1 LQEQEKIEEKK
12 TPQEPEET
20 NTEETSQDD
29 QKEEK
34 TKEKKKYTLPCRH
47 DRVCFEIFLKQDE
60 IKRSDMET
68 GFNNIF
74 PDREKKEKSR
84 SSIVQ
89 ISTVCINLAHLYA

>member
-1 LQEQEKIEEKK
+1 MQEQEKIEEKK

-47 DRVCFEIFLKQDE
+47 DRVCFKIFLKQDE
-60 IKRSDMET
+60 IKRSDRET
-68 GFNNIF
+68 SFNNIF
-74 PDREKKEKSR
+74 PDRKKREKSQ